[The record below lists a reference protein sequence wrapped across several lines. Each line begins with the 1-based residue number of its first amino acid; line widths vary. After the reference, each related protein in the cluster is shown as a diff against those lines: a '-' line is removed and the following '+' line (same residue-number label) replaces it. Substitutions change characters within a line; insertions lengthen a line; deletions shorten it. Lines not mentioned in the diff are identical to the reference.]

1 MEGGESAYGVGQG
14 FPGGEN
20 DCGKGRMGGGS
31 PRANHPIATPPD
43 PLRLPGNLSRS
54 REGEGGRIRSPGA
67 GGKREAGPLPWTNNR
82 GQTARIG
89 PAAGWGGSWSGGAG
103 GGSAVWGNY
112 GGQTV
117 QIPLMSFLEGSG
129 GRGIRLGGGVLGA
142 MGGSVGDEGI
152 VRRSGLEWGQG
163 RCPGED
169 QAFSSGEVVG
179 PEGTGPFFR
188 RALGELEPDGW
199 GERMGAVEGRVSS
212 RAASPCGPFR
222 TIAGEGCGGG
232 GERWRGRRRS

>member
-1 MEGGESAYGVGQG
+1 MVRNIAGGMFGGRKS
-14 FPGGEN
+14 PG
-20 DCGKGRMGGGS
+20 K
-31 PRANHPIATPPD
+31 APIATP
-43 PLRLPGNLSRS
+43 RTRCVCPGISRGPAK
-54 REGEGGRIRSPGA
+54 REGGRIRSPGA
-67 GGKREAGPLPWTNNR
+67 GRKRKRIPFPGRITRDRPPESPLL
-82 GQTARIG
+82 
-89 PAAGWGGSWSGGAG
+89 GAG
-103 GGSAVWGNY
+103 AGEREEGRGSAVWGNY

-117 QIPLMSFLEGSG
+117 QIRLVSFLEGSG

-169 QAFSSGEVVG
+169 QAFSSAEVVG